1 MKSKKRVAFAKKG
14 LEDDYKR
21 LANSGKEEDRKLYSI
36 LERIRT
42 KVRSEFASG
51 EEIPKNMIP
60 TIYKRMFHVNNL
72 WKLDIS
78 PHETV
83 LYSIVDNDILIVD
96 VV

>member
-1 MKSKKRVAFAKKG
+1 MKSEKRVVFARKD

-21 LANSGKEEDRKLYSI
+21 LANSEKAEDRKLYSV
-36 LERIRT
+36 LERIRA

-60 TIYKRMFHVNNL
+60 TVYRRMFHVNNL

-78 PHETV
+78 PQETV
-83 LYSIVDNDILIVD
+83 FYSIVGNEILIVD